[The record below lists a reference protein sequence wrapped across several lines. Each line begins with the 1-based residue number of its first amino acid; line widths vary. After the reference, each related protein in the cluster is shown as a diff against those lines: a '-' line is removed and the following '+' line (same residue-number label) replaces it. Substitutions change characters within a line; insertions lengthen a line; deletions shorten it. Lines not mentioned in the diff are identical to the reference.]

1 MAIRLL
7 RKKGDE
13 LLQGRARKVT
23 RFDDVLQ
30 RLVNDMFDTM
40 YHNNGIGL
48 AAPQIGIAKRI
59 LVADVDDQK
68 FALVNPEVIWTEGEE
83 TDVEGCLSWP
93 GNFGEV
99 RRHLAIKVRAQN
111 TSGEA
116 VEVVADGLLARC
128 LQHEIDH
135 LNGVLFCDIASRML
149 DKDAYIGP
157 NDD

>member
-7 RKKGDE
+7 REKGDE
-13 LLQGRARKVT
+13 SLQGRARKVT
-23 RFDDVLQ
+23 RFDDSLR
-30 RLVNDMFDTM
+30 RLVKDMFDTM
-40 YHNNGIGL
+40 YHHNGIGL

-68 FALVNPEVIWTEGEE
+68 MALVNPEIIWTEGEE

-99 RRHLAIKVRAQN
+99 RRHSAVKVRAQN
-111 TSGEA
+111 PSGEVIEMTA
-116 VEVVADGLLARC
+116 EGLLARC

-135 LNGVLFCDIASRML
+135 LNGVLFCDIATRML
-149 DKDAYIGP
+149 EEDSSIEPK
-157 NDD
+157 NE